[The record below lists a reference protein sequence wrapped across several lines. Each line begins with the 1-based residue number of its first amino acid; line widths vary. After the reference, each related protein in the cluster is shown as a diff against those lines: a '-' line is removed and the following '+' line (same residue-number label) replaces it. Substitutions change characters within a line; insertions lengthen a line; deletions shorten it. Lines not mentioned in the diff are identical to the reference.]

1 MTLAQLL
8 IVQAHDSAID
18 RLTHSL
24 TTLPEFAALAALD
37 DEQTHLDSER
47 AAVAEQRHQVARE
60 QKRHED
66 EAAIVTER
74 IDKENL
80 RLYDGSVTAHK
91 DLQAIQDELVTLN
104 RRRSE
109 IEDRVLE
116 TMEQGEPLDESLSSF
131 DDKLVMVAQRRD
143 EATESLEASQ
153 TTVNAEIES
162 EQLQRAKAITEVAPE
177 LVQIYEQ
184 SRADCGGIGI
194 CRLIDKTCQGCHL
207 SLPAVEYDRI
217 RKEPEDA
224 IVRCGECNRI
234 LVR

>member
-8 IVQAHDSAID
+8 IVQEHDSAID

-24 TTLPEFAALAALD
+24 TTLPEFSVLTTLD
-37 DEQTHLDSER
+37 DEQSHLDTER
-47 AAVAEQRHQVARE
+47 SKVADQRHQVERE

-66 EAAIVTER
+66 EAAIITGR

-104 RRRSE
+104 RRRAD
-109 IEDRVLE
+109 IEDQVILA
-116 TMEQGEPLDESLSSF
+116 MEQGEPLDELLGSF
-131 DDKLVMVAQRRD
+131 DEKLASVEQRR
-143 EATESLEASQ
+143 EQATASLAASQ
-153 TTVNAEIES
+153 ASIDAEIES
-162 EQLQRAKAITEVAPE
+162 EKLQRREAASEIAAE
-177 LVQIYEQ
+177 LLQIYEQ

-194 CRLIDKTCQGCHL
+194 CRLIEKTCQGCHL
-207 SLPAVEYDRI
+207 SLPAVEYDRL

>member
-8 IVQAHDSAID
+8 VVQEHDTAID

-37 DEQTHLDSER
+37 DEQSYLDTER
-47 AAVAEQRHQVARE
+47 GMVAEERHQVARE

-66 EAAIVTER
+66 EAAIITER

-116 TMEQGEPLDESLSSF
+116 TMEQGEPLDESLASF
-131 DDKLVMVAQRRD
+131 DEKLQLVAERRIA
-143 EATESLEASQ
+143 ATASLEASQ
-153 TTVNAEIES
+153 TSVNAEIES
-162 EQLQRAKAITEVAPE
+162 EQNQRTEAVAEVTPE
-177 LVQIYEQ
+177 LVQLYEQ

-207 SLPAVEYDRI
+207 SLPAVQYDRI

-224 IVRCGECNRI
+224 IVRCSECNRI